1 MPTFWR
7 EWPDRRSHSVV
18 RPTSR
23 REAAAR
29 HRLRTAALAALVL
42 TLLMGATCA
51 GPAAST
57 PDAGGV
63 TADAGL
69 LLAVL
74 VPPVILVSLAWLA
87 YVFRLLFREP
97 PEEPPPRKR

>member
-1 MPTFWR
+1 MSGFP
-7 EWPDRRSHSVV
+7 SV
-18 RPTSR
+18 RAS
-23 REAAAR
+23 
-29 HRLRTAALAALVL
+29 AALAALLL
-42 TLLMGATCA
+42 TVLMGATCA
-51 GPAAST
+51 GPSSAA

-63 TADAGL
+63 AAVDAGL

-97 PEEPPPRKR
+97 PEGPPPRKQ